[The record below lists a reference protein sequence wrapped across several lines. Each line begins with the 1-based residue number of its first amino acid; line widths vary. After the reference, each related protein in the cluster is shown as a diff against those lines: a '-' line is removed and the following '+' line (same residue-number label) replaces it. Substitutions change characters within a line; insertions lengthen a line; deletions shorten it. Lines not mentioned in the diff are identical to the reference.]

1 MIIKN
6 FNSYRDGG
14 TISVICRIGGP
25 IWQFYFDILNKTNM
39 MGDEVEICIDGR
51 FDKCPTVWIGY
62 PQKEGSILIEDG
74 EVIKHIISKIEDH
87 KRKFLPMQKTKEFS
101 KRIENHRMDCFIN
114 YEQNLRDWK
123 IKNIINN

>member
-25 IWQFYFDILNKTNM
+25 IWKFYFDILNKTNM

-51 FDKCPTVWIGY
+51 FDKCPTIWIGY
-62 PQKEGSILIEDG
+62 PEKECSILIEDG
-74 EVIKHIISKIEDH
+74 EVIKHIISKIEEH
-87 KRKFLPMQKTKEFS
+87 RKR
-101 KRIENHRMDCFIN
+101 ENYRMDCFIN